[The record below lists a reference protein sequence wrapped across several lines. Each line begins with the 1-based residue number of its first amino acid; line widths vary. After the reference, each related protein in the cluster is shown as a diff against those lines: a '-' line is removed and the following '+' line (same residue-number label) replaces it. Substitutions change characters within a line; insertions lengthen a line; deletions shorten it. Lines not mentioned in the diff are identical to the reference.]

1 MRKFMLAIST
11 LWVLLL
17 TGCNTV
23 EGMGQDIQGGGRA
36 LEGAARHTKDRL

>member
-1 MRKFMLAIST
+1 MRKLMLSLRT

-23 EGMGQDIQGGGRA
+23 EGMGRDIQGGGSA
-36 LEGAARHTKDRL
+36 IEGAAKHTKDRL